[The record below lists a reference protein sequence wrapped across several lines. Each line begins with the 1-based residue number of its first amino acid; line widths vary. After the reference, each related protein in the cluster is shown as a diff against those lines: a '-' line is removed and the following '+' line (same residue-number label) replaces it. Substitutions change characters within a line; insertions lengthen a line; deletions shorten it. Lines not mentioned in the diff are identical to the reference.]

1 MTTRP
6 PHGSGPG
13 SSQGPR
19 RLRIEH
25 ATGFTY
31 QGDVGA
37 SYNEA
42 RMLPSS
48 TDSQF
53 VLSSQLDIEP
63 STSVNQYVDYF
74 GTRVAALD
82 VLAGHAALSITARS
96 LVEVRPRPFEQS
108 GMTWAQLRREAE
120 RQIATVEMLG
130 QTTRTTPHPEVA
142 DIARSIADQHERPAD
157 AALAIARAIG
167 DAVEYMHGITGVHS
181 TAADAWVERKG
192 VCQDITHITLGALRH
207 VGIPARYVSGYLHPQ
222 ANPEIGVPVTG
233 ESHAWVE
240 WFAGDWQ
247 GFDPTNGVE
256 IGDRHVLVGR
266 GRDYNDVPPLRG
278 VYAGPF
284 KGDLHVKVT
293 ITREV

>member
-1 MTTRP
+1 MK
-6 PHGSGPG
+6 
-13 SSQGPR
+13 

-25 ATGFTY
+25 ATGFSY
-31 QGDVGA
+31 QGDVSA

-42 RMLPSS
+42 RMLPGS

-74 GTRVAALD
+74 GTRVAAFD
-82 VLAGHAALSITARS
+82 VLSPHTELRITARS
-96 LVEVRPRPFEQS
+96 LVEVRPRPLEHHDVS
-108 GMTWAQLRREAE
+108 WDALAHEISRSIE
-120 RQIATVEMLG
+120 TVEQLG

-142 DIARSIADQHERPAD
+142 ALATSIAAQHDRPGE
-157 AALAIARAIG
+157 AAHAISMAIG

-181 TAADAWVERKG
+181 TATEAWEARKG
-192 VCQDITHITLGALRH
+192 VCQDIAHITLGALRH
-207 VGIPARYVSGYLHPQ
+207 VAIPARYVSGYLHPKKD
-222 ANPEIGVPVTG
+222 AEVGVAVTG

-240 WFAGDWQ
+240 WFAGEWQ
-247 GFDPTNGVE
+247 GFDPTNNIE

-284 KGDLHVKVT
+284 KSNLHVKVT
-293 ITREV
+293 ITREA

>member
-1 MTTRP
+1 MK
-6 PHGSGPG
+6 
-13 SSQGPR
+13 

-25 ATGFTY
+25 ATGFVY
-31 QGDVGA
+31 EGEVGA

-63 STSVNQYVDYF
+63 NTSVNQYVDYF
-74 GTRVAALD
+74 GTRVAAFD
-82 VLAGHAALSITARS
+82 VLASHASLRITARS
-96 LVEVRPRPFEQS
+96 LVEVRPRPLEPSELGWEQV
-108 GMTWAQLRREAE
+108 RREAE
-120 RQIATVEMLG
+120 RQIVTVEMLG
-130 QTTRTTPHPEVA
+130 QTARTEPPAEVA
-142 DIARSIADQHERPAD
+142 EIARAIADQHERPAS
-157 AALAIARAIG
+157 AALAIAQAIG
-167 DAVEYMHGITGVHS
+167 DAVEYMPGSTGVHS
-181 TAADAWVERKG
+181 TAAEAWAQRKG
-192 VCQDITHITLGALRH
+192 VCQDIAHITLGALRH

-222 ANPEIGVPVTG
+222 AQPEIGVAVVG

-247 GFDPTNGVE
+247 GYDPTNTTE

-284 KGDLHVKVT
+284 KSNLHVAVT
-293 ITREV
+293 ITREA